1 MRTHMAFLHHDVCLH
16 SNKAQH
22 SFCRLRAPA
31 EASAERVSVGAD
43 LQPGKCWQQ
52 VKANHQDKS
61 RVTAKI
67 AEAVKQWGVTA
78 KAPKRGIYM
87 LSHKYGTSSPSFTC
101 VCATPMDLTGLI
113 CVYLEQADAPSACQ
127 RSSTT
132 SKQHSASPALSAKT
146 DQLHACLV

>member
-1 MRTHMAFLHHDVCLH
+1 MFVCTATKHNTPFADCEHQLKPVQ
-16 SNKAQH
+16 SG
-22 SFCRLRAPA
+22 FRLALIYNLVNAGSKSKRII
-31 EASAERVSVGAD
+31 
-43 LQPGKCWQQ
+43 K
-52 VKANHQDKS
+52 DKS

-87 LSHKYGTSSPSFTC
+87 LSHKYGTPSPSFTC

-113 CVYLEQADAPSACQ
+113 CVHLEQADAPSACR